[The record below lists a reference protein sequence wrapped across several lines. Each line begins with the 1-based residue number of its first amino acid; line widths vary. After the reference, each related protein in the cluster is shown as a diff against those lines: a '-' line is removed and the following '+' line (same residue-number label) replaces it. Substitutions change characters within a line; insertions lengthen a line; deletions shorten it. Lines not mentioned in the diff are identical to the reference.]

1 MTTLILK
8 CRWPQKTSTSRSLE
22 NPLIIMTSQA
32 PGVFWGTVSG
42 KAKAISLD
50 GLVEITNPVIY
61 GIKLDSVAGRV
72 AFKDDKLRLSNIL
85 VARETQQV
93 RLAA

>member
-1 MTTLILK
+1 MQVAAKDFNLK
-8 CRWPQKTSTSRSLE
+8 KLGESFDYHDITGAGSFL
-22 NPLIIMTSQA
+22 
-32 PGVFWGTVSG
+32 GTVSG